1 MGMGVAVA
9 LDYKRLINEVP
20 PKVIRS
26 KKEHR
31 FYLGALIE
39 LTRRWEKLSLAEKDL
54 YETLKV
60 LIADF
65 ESRTYQIP
73 AATPT
78 EVIQALMEANG
89 LKQRDLVGIFP
100 TESVVSEVLSGRRPL
115 RVEHIKRLSRRFN
128 VSPAVFF

>member
-1 MGMGVAVA
+1 MGVAIAV
-9 LDYKRLINEVP
+9 DYKRLINEVP

-31 FYLGALIE
+31 FYLDALTQ
-39 LTRRWEKLSLAEKDL
+39 LTRRWGKLSPAEKDL

-65 ESRTYQIP
+65 EGRTYQIP
-73 AATPT
+73 AATPI

-100 TESVVSEVLSGRRPL
+100 TESVTSEVLSGRRPL
-115 RVEHIKRLSRRFN
+115 RVEHIKRLSKRFN

>member
-1 MGMGVAVA
+1 MGVAIA

-31 FYLGALIE
+31 FYLGVLIE
-39 LTRRWEKLSLAEKDL
+39 LTRRWEKLSPAEKDL
-54 YETLKV
+54 YETLRV

-73 AATPT
+73 AATPI

-100 TESVVSEVLSGRRPL
+100 TESVVSEVLGGHRPL
-115 RVEHIKRLSRRFN
+115 RVEHIRRLSKRFN

>member
-1 MGMGVAVA
+1 M
-9 LDYKRLINEVP
+9 DYKRLISEVP

-31 FYLGALIE
+31 FYLDALTQ
-39 LTRRWEKLSLAEKDL
+39 LTRRWGKLSPAEKDL

-65 ESRTYQIP
+65 ESRTYHIP
-73 AATPT
+73 AATPI
-78 EVIQALMEANG
+78 EVIQALMDANG

-115 RVEHIKRLSRRFN
+115 RVEHIKRLSKRFD